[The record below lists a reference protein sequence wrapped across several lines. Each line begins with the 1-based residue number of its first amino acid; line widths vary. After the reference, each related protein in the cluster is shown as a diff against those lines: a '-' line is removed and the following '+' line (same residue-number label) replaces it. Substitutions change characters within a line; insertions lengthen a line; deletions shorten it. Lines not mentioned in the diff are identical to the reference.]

1 MMNQPVLLSPAI
13 LYLYINELDTHR
25 HLNIKLSHSGI
36 NTNSQLLVVLQTLS
50 GRILVGT
57 DLSRGI
63 HGFTVREIVSWT
75 VHHMGLPSC
84 LTTYGHLA
92 PVYGLTKR
100 VCITNTGP
108 GVEFLLQIRLPQGSE
123 NGKMHPGSTDSGA
136 HVDKKNTLSPQGMR
150 KALCAI
156 GAPGQLPAVDL
167 LVTDNTWDKT
177 GSNWRL

>member
-123 NGKMHPGSTDSGA
+123 NGKNASGFNGLRSSRGQKEHVITSGDEKGTVCNWSTRPVACS
-136 HVDKKNTLSPQGMR
+136 
-150 KALCAI
+150 
-156 GAPGQLPAVDL
+156 
-167 LVTDNTWDKT
+167 
-177 GSNWRL
+177 